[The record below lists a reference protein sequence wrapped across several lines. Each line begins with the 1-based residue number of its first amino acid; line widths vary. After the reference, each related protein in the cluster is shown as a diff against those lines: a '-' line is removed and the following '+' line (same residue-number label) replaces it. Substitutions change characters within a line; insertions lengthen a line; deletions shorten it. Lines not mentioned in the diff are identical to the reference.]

1 MLRKFR
7 KLREIDYKNPKF
19 LILTGVWLIGTI
31 TLGFVFNHYELQA
44 TDMSR
49 MSESEVDMTTTLRGG
64 KPSYSGGRVAFYT
77 AFSSFALAVILN
89 VFHKMTTRSKYDQD
103 Y

>member
-1 MLRKFR
+1 MLRRLK
-7 KLREIDYKNPKF
+7 KLKDIDYKNPKF
-19 LILTGVWLIGTI
+19 LVLSGIWLIGTV
-31 TLGFVFNHYELQA
+31 TLAFVFNHFELQA
-44 TDMSR
+44 TDLSR

-64 KPSYSGGRVAFYT
+64 KPGYSGGRVAFYT
-77 AFSSFALAVILN
+77 AFSSFALSVILN